1 MRYSDLLHE
10 KIQKN
15 EKIDEVEPKELPVLE
30 DSKAE
35 DVLRAAGY
43 KIKMVTPTSFGIQID
58 LAKKYEDE
66 ELEDI
71 LTDFTIKIKNK
82 SVFIVL

>member
-1 MRYSDLLHE
+1 MKFQDLLTE
-10 KIQKN
+10 KKIL
-15 EKIDEVEPKELPVLE
+15 KIDVIEPKELPVLE

-35 DVLRAAGY
+35 DVLRDAGY
-43 KIKMVTPTSFGIQID
+43 KIKLVTPTSFGIQID

-71 LTDFTIKIKNK
+71 LSDFTIKIKNK
-82 SVFIVL
+82 SVFIVQ